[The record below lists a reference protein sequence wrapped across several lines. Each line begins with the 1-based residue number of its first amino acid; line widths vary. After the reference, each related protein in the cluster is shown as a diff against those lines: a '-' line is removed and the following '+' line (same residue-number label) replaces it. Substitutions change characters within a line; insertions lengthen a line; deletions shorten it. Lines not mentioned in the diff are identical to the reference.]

1 MRIGSVEIQPGIMNA
16 ACSIAKTPA
25 DVDAFLKTG
34 IGAIVIGSITLKPR
48 EPNPEPRWYVGDGFA
63 LNSFGMPNGGIEYYA
78 KHLPA
83 MIAATHKANKKLI
96 LSVAGFSA
104 KEYGQ
109 LAAFAEQH
117 QPDILEL
124 NLGCP
129 NVKGEPIASSDIGYV
144 AEILEVVKHQTD
156 LPVIVKCSP
165 YTNILELQKVVKVF
179 IDSGIVSGVVTCNTL
194 PGSMMFDDKGK
205 SVLATEE
212 GGLSGPALRPLA
224 LGQVAAFRR
233 ELPKNIA
240 VIGVGG
246 IETKAHVSQFLR
258 AGANAVQ
265 AATLIV
271 RDGHAAIDR
280 LV

>member
-1 MRIGSVEIQPGIMNA
+1 VRIESVEIQPGIMNA
-16 ACSIAKTPA
+16 ACNIAKTPA
-25 DVDAFLKTG
+25 DVDAFAKTG

-63 LNSFGMPNGGIEYYA
+63 LNSFGMPNEGIEYYA
-78 KHLPA
+78 KYLSA
-83 MIAATHKANKKLI
+83 MITTAHKANKKLI

-109 LAAFAEQH
+109 LAAFAEQY

-144 AEILEVVKHQTD
+144 AQILEAVKHETS

-165 YTNILELQKVVKVF
+165 YTNFIELQKVVKVF

-205 SVLATEE
+205 SVLAAEE

-271 RDGHAAIDR
+271 RDGHEAINR
-280 LV
+280 LL